1 MLSSVLNS
9 QTTIQ
14 LNIGIMWA
22 FVPIRQL
29 IANLIADRVGDLEKR
44 MKELKDYMEE
54 GFAGYNDI
62 NEDTQMQLELIDQTL
77 AEL

>member
-1 MLSSVLNS
+1 
-9 QTTIQ
+9 
-14 LNIGIMWA
+14 MWA

-62 NEDTQMQLELIDQTL
+62 NEDTQMQLELSTKRWPSFRPKETGWE
-77 AEL
+77 AT

>member
-1 MLSSVLNS
+1 
-9 QTTIQ
+9 
-14 LNIGIMWA
+14 
-22 FVPIRQL
+22 
-29 IANLIADRVGDLEKR
+29 